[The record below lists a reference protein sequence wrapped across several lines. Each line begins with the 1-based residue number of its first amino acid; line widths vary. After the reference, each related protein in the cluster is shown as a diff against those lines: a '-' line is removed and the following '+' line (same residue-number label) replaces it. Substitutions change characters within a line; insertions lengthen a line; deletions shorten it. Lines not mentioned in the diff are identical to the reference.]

1 MKDRIAKLPLV
12 AGMALSTALFAQS
25 ETPHTDKER
34 KEDAARHRHLA
45 TVHEAAAKCLESGR
59 SEKECH
65 EQLRKDCKGVGIG
78 RYCGMRHK
86 H

>member
-1 MKDRIAKLPLV
+1 MTLRITTLAL
-12 AGMALSTALFAQS
+12 ATAMAFSTALLAQDKAHS
-25 ETPHTDKER
+25 DKER
-34 KEDAARHRHLA
+34 QEDAARHRHLA
-45 TVHEAAAKCLESGR
+45 TVHAAAAKCLESGR